1 MTQKKKKSKKR
12 ASAAKIKRNKT
23 IDDLFEEAGPNYGD
37 TINDLLDERSKK
49 SHVVV
54 KKKRKR

>member
-1 MTQKKKKSKKR
+1 MTQKKKKRKKR
-12 ASAAKIKRNKT
+12 ASALKIKRDKT
-23 IDDLFEEAGPNYGD
+23 IDDLFEEVGANYGD
-37 TINDLLDERSKK
+37 TINDLLDERTKK

>member
-1 MTQKKKKSKKR
+1 MTQKKKKRKKR
-12 ASAAKIKRNKT
+12 ASALKIKRDKT
-23 IDDLFEEAGPNYGD
+23 IDDLFEEVGANYGD